1 MNWFIL
7 VIFAQICLMHGA
19 YGNISN
25 CSNISFT
32 DVLTLK
38 GDSFGIIKKSGS
50 VLDSN
55 GQKLLTFKTDCLA
68 WSATDAQIFLPNS
81 ETMVARLDQDNVAI
95 GNRIRLRDCNDNI
108 VAIFQEDIVSSLISL
123 RIRVKYYIKDS
134 SDITIG
140 ESDAIHLFDTNMNMY
155 QNNVNY
161 GNFNFPF
168 GEAVKKMWL
177 GEQSA
182 ILTFTNQTTSLG
194 ESGNE
199 RFLSVA
205 LGIYYLV
212 LLSLNRDSNGKIQ
225 PPMCNQAYRTALIL
239 GVVFGCA
246 TLFGIGFLIVR
257 YFRKKRSSID

>member
-1 MNWFIL
+1 MNWIAFAIFI
-7 VIFAQICLMHGA
+7 QICLIHSVSA
-19 YGNISN
+19 NISN

-50 VLDSN
+50 VFDSN
-55 GQKLLTFKTDCLA
+55 GNKLLTFKTDCMA
-68 WSATDAQIFLPNS
+68 WSATDAQLFLPDS
-81 ETMVARLDQDNVAI
+81 ENMVARLDQDNVAI

-108 VAIFQEDIVSSLISL
+108 IAIFQEDIVSSLISL
-123 RIRVKYYIKDS
+123 RIKVKYFIKDP
-134 SDITIG
+134 SDTAIA
-140 ESDAIHLFDTNMNMY
+140 ESDALHLFDTNMNMY
-155 QNNVNY
+155 QNDVNY
-161 GNFNFPF
+161 ANFNFPF

-182 ILTFTNQTTSLG
+182 TLTFTNQTTTLG
-194 ESGNE
+194 EPGNE

-212 LLSLNRDSNGKIQ
+212 LLTLSRDSDGKIQ

-239 GVVFGCA
+239 GIVIGCA
-246 TLFGIGFLIVR
+246 ALFGIGFLIVR
-257 YFRKKRSSID
+257 YFRKRRSRIG